1 MNANS
6 IVDFFNALIPYKD
19 IFTLL
24 LLIPALVIFAVLL
37 STVISKLHDIK
48 EQQNSTY
55 EKQALKTVEFDKV
68 SSKLK
73 KGYLQRVIVS
83 PEGIN
88 PLPNRYFI
96 LSDAGKEIY
105 SEGPDVCHSNGCGSG
120 MRNACTV

>member
-48 EQQNSTY
+48 DQHTRN
-55 EKQALKTVEFDKV
+55 KPLK
-68 SSKLK
+68 
-73 KGYLQRVIVS
+73 R
-83 PEGIN
+83 
-88 PLPNRYFI
+88 
-96 LSDAGKEIY
+96 
-105 SEGPDVCHSNGCGSG
+105 
-120 MRNACTV
+120 